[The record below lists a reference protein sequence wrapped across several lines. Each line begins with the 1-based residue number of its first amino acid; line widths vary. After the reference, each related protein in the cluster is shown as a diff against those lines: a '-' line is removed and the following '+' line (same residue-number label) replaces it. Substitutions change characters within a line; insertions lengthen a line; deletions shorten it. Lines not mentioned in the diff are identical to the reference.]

1 MTSLS
6 ITTIKLYASFVI
18 SFAVTSMVLV
28 YVFRTPHII
37 LQDESMVDNQ
47 YHINTL
53 STLTKD
59 FVSAV
64 IILMIAQFIIYM
76 SEIKDSLSRIAI
88 VTIVVILISLVRHIT
103 VIGNETRD
111 TPTDKTWYKSTTYMQ
126 STSYDIIYM
135 VTLYIVLTTTFAYIL

>member
-6 ITTIKLYASFVI
+6 VTIIKLYASFVI

-47 YHINTL
+47 YHINTV

-59 FVSAV
+59 FVSSV

-76 SEIKDSLSRIAI
+76 SGINGSLSRIGI
-88 VTIVVILISLVRHIT
+88 VTMVVVLISLIRHIA

-111 TPTDKTWYKSTTYMQ
+111 TTTDERWYKSTTYMY
-126 STSYDIIYM
+126 STLYDIIYM
-135 VTLYIVLTTTFAYIL
+135 VTLYIVLTAMFAYIL